1 MSTNLGQWATGP
13 LRQQR
18 QPYQAQW
25 SFDAQR
31 QLPWKTVVEVGY
43 AASAGIA
50 LPSGVQYN
58 QIPDSALGLGTA
70 LKATVANPFFGVI
83 TDSTST
89 LSRATIQRGQ
99 LLRPYP
105 QFTGMPA
112 SEAPVGHSTYHGLQ
126 PRVARRFD
134 GGGCRCFS

>member
-1 MSTNLGQWATGP
+1 M
-13 LRQQR
+13 
-18 QPYQAQW
+18 
-25 SFDAQR
+25 QR
-31 QLPWKTVVEVGY
+31 QLRWKTVVEVGY

-58 QIPDSALGLGTA
+58 QIPDTALALGTA
-70 LKATVANPFFGVI
+70 LNATVANPFFGVI

-126 PRVARRFD
+126 ARVERRFD
-134 GGGCRCFS
+134 PGLALFFVIPVVVVLRHSGCGAAERAL